1 MPGVAVLI
9 AALVAVGVA
18 LRPRRFWEPLSL
30 GAAVLLPWWAS
41 LAGLGLATWMGL
53 RARRSD
59 PFQEVAY
66 LQAVSAELRAG
77 RSLRH
82 ALVEARVR
90 APGLDLAYVVRLA
103 RSGRPMGE
111 VAEAASEA
119 LPATGRLAAAA
130 MRIGAE
136 SGGQVASAFATLAG
150 IQADRIELARET
162 RAAGATARASVVVL
176 TAVPVFG
183 LAAALITGSLSD
195 LMALGRIGPILVGV
209 GSLLLLSGGV
219 MTLAIGRRLS

>member
-1 MPGVAVLI
+1 MLI
-9 AALVAVGVA
+9 VALVAVGIA
-18 LRPRRFWEPLSL
+18 LRPRRSWEPLAL

-41 LAGLGLATWMGL
+41 LAGLGIGVWIAR
-53 RARRSD
+53 RAHRSD
-59 PFQEVAY
+59 PYQEVAY

-77 RSLRH
+77 CSLRQG
-82 ALVEARVR
+82 LVEAGVR
-90 APGLDLAYVVRLA
+90 APGLDLAYLARLA

-111 VAEAASEA
+111 VARAASTA
-119 LPATGRLAAAA
+119 LPGTGRLAAAA

-176 TAVPVFG
+176 TALPIGG
-183 LAAALITGSLSD
+183 LFFASATGMLSEV
-195 LMALGRIGPILVGV
+195 MALGRIGPILVVV
-209 GSLLLLSGGV
+209 GSVLLVSGAAA
-219 MTLAIGRRLS
+219 TLALGRRLS

>member
-1 MPGVAVLI
+1 MPGVDVLI
-9 AALVAVGVA
+9 LALVAVGIA
-18 LRPRRFWEPLSL
+18 LRPRRFWEPLAL

-41 LAGLGLATWMGL
+41 LAGLGTAILMAF
-53 RARRSD
+53 RARRVE

-77 RSLRH
+77 RSIRH
-82 ALVEARVR
+82 ALVEACGR
-90 APGLDLAYVVRLA
+90 APGLDLAYLARLA
-103 RSGRPMGE
+103 RSGRPMEE
-111 VAEAASEA
+111 VAEAASVA
-119 LPATGRLAAAA
+119 LPGTGRLAAAA

-136 SGGQVASAFATLAG
+136 SGGQVASAFATLSG

-176 TAVPVFG
+176 TAVPVCG
-183 LAAALITGSLSD
+183 LAVALLTGSLSD

-209 GSLLLLSGGV
+209 GSLLLISGGA